1 MNHSYWRGD
10 FKDTRL
16 KPLGLWCSAHTNSK
30 CACDSGGSYFCC
42 VDSLSTIRRGGMG
55 DSGSEISQIKGS
67 MKFVYHCF
75 WAEHDR
81 PWHLSLG
88 HALLC
93 ISCSHAIP
101 LGDAGTSSCLP
112 LLLGPKPLTFQ
123 ALAKLQFCISQVPAT
138 PVAMTKAP
146 SWAIRHGG
154 GVCSASHD
162 DVCQSLGFWN
172 ITKQYTK

>member
-16 KPLGLWCSAHTNSK
+16 KPLGLWCSAHTDSK

-42 VDSLSTIRRGGMG
+42 VDSLSTIRWGEWGTVAPRSHRLKEAWNLFTTA
-55 DSGSEISQIKGS
+55 SGRSRT
-67 MKFVYHCF
+67 VL
-75 WAEHDR
+75 
-81 PWHLSLG
+81 WHLSLG

-112 LLLGPKPLTFQ
+112 LLLGPKHLTFQ

-146 SWAIRHGG
+146 S
-154 GVCSASHD
+154 
-162 DVCQSLGFWN
+162 
-172 ITKQYTK
+172 